1 MIARAPPTRRT
12 LPDRSPHAVRFVRDA
27 AAILYRGNDPSVRSM
42 ENIMPLT
49 LRISHPAL
57 TGNKNAETVHFYTEV
72 LGMELVL
79 RQPNLDF
86 PAEEHLFFHVGNDN
100 FIAYFVPVDEAAHQL
115 EPARPGCAGMD
126 HLALDV
132 DEAGF
137 AEALR
142 RLRAEGVEFEGP
154 VDRGYERS
162 IYFKDPNGVTVE
174 LLVWITPP
182 PADLPQ
188 AAIIKRAQALREAR
202 GATAIEDE
210 DIRQAIAQMREER
223 APV

>member
-1 MIARAPPTRRT
+1 
-12 LPDRSPHAVRFVRDA
+12 
-27 AAILYRGNDPSVRSM
+27 
-42 ENIMPLT
+42 MPLT
-49 LRISHPAL
+49 VRISHPAL
-57 TGNKNAETVHFYTEV
+57 TGSKNTETIRFYTEV

-100 FIAYFVPVDEAAHQL
+100 FIAYFVPVDETAHQL
-115 EPARPGCAGMD
+115 APATSGNGGLD

-137 AEALR
+137 AEAVR
-142 RLRAEGVEFEGP
+142 RLTAAGVPFEGP

-162 IYFKDPNGVTVE
+162 VYFKDPNGVTVE

-188 AAIIKRAQALREAR
+188 AAIIKRAQAIRENR
-202 GATAIEDE
+202 GAAFVEDE
-210 DIRQAIAQMREER
+210 DVRRAIAELQAEGAHHEDAK
-223 APV
+223 APSLP

>member
-1 MIARAPPTRRT
+1 
-12 LPDRSPHAVRFVRDA
+12 
-27 AAILYRGNDPSVRSM
+27 
-42 ENIMPLT
+42 MPLT
-49 LRISHPAL
+49 VRISHPAL
-57 TGNKNAETVHFYTEV
+57 TGNKNAETVRFYTEV

-100 FIAYFVPVDEAAHQL
+100 FIAYFVPVDEAVHQL
-115 EPARPGCAGMD
+115 EGAASGCGGMD

-132 DEAGF
+132 NEAGF
-137 AEALR
+137 QEAVR
-142 RLRAEGVEFEGP
+142 RLTAEGVPFEGP

-174 LLVWITPP
+174 LLLWITPP

-188 AAIIKRAQALREAR
+188 AAIIKRAQSIRESR
-202 GATAIEDE
+202 GASFIEDQ
-210 DIRQAIAQMREER
+210 DVRQAIAELQREREP
-223 APV
+223 APA